1 MTDSKKPPPTKRQWR
16 SSAVIVFFICL
27 TAAGIWLDRDVRVS
41 AVMGAIGLIA
51 FTYGFYQASKADE

>member
-1 MTDSKKPPPTKRQWR
+1 MADSKKTPPTKKQWR

-51 FTYGFYQASKADE
+51 FAYGFYQASKADE